1 MKMHHILSRVFK
13 ILFIKDVCI
22 FSKEEAI
29 NVQFLLMLEDMKNS
43 EKNKPNDYCEIGM
56 NNCYSI
62 HRGGG
67 LSANPTA
74 AKIMKNDYSLKVEF
88 NGIEKIR
95 MRILDDAGK
104 PFYLRK
110 LDPTVSHKE
119 VLINISDWFSGDY
132 NIELTNLL
140 GTTIAFG
147 KFEIC

>member
-13 ILFIKDVCI
+13 APFINDVYI
-22 FSKEEAI
+22 FLKEETI
-29 NVQFLLMLEDMKNS
+29 NIQFLLMLEDMKNS
-43 EKNKPNDYCEIGM
+43 RKERHNDYCEIGM

-74 AKIMKNDYSLKVEF
+74 AKIMKNDYNLK
-88 NGIEKIR
+88 IELIKTDKIR
-95 MRILDDAGK
+95 MKILDDRGK

-110 LDPTVSHKE
+110 FDPAIGAKE
-119 VLINISDWFSGDY
+119 VLINISDWNYGDY
-132 NIELTNLL
+132 NIELTDWV
-140 GTTIAFG
+140 GVTIASG